1 VALSASV
8 HALRGDGEKS
18 KSYGEESYD
27 YMVSI
32 SGLPEEWQR
41 NQFY

>member
-8 HALRGDGEKS
+8 HALRGDAQRAAAYAK
-18 KSYGEESYD
+18 ESFD
-27 YMVSI
+27 FMVYV
-32 SGLPEEWQR
+32 SGTPDRWQR

>member
-8 HALRGDGEKS
+8 HALRGDTEKAEDYS
-18 KSYGEESYD
+18 TESFE
-27 YMVSI
+27 YMVSM
-32 SGLPEEWQR
+32 SGQPEEWQR